1 MPSRQ
6 KLGTTVASTAASTAC
21 ASAQAE
27 RLPRI
32 GNATRS
38 VGLCLRPDSSGQEQ
52 VQRMVPESISP
63 RRP

>member
-21 ASAQAE
+21 ASGQAE

-32 GNATRS
+32 GNATRT
-38 VGLCLRPDSSGQEQ
+38 VEVYVRPNSSGQEQ